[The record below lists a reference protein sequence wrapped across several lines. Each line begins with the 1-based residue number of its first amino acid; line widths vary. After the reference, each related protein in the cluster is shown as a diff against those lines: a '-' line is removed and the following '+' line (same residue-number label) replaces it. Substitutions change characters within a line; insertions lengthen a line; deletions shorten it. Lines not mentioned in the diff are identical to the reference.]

1 MATGKGNIGY
11 DAEGYI
17 IHDLNDEKKSDDLD
31 IVDNIPGVA
40 SSAQRIPYINVG
52 VCDEIKKEFL
62 YTDKITG
69 INPTAEINPYVSNT
83 KFAITAYNP
92 DIENTSGAYWEPA
105 AEIKW
110 YKNANNVL
118 YKQKEELKLEIKVY
132 KKIIKNLLKK
142 QS

>member
-1 MATGKGNIGY
+1 MVTGAENVSY

-31 IVDNIPGVA
+31 STDWIPGIA
-40 SSAQRIPYINVG
+40 SSAQRIPYINLG
-52 VCDEIKKEFL
+52 LSDKIKKESL

-69 INPTAEINPYVSNT
+69 INPTAQINPYVSNT
-83 KFAITAYNP
+83 KFAVTAFDP
-92 DIENTSGAYWEPA
+92 DILQPSGAYWEPA